1 MIKDS
6 TFLTSKETPRMEK
19 QKLLTPDAQPASLI
33 TETKEDEAVA
43 VAAAE
48 LAKKVCFVALTDGC
62 QKMSE

>member
-6 TFLTSKETPRMEK
+6 TFLTSKETPRMDK
-19 QKLLTPDAQPASLI
+19 KLLTPDAQPASLI

-48 LAKKVCFVALTDGC
+48 LAKKVCFVALTVAI
-62 QKMSE
+62 K